1 MSTQVN
7 FVCWSPEVVTA
18 TIPTEAATPSD
29 AVLLATHT
37 PLRITR
43 RGGKGGRDGTETV
56 NERQVV
62 DEFLNSE
69 PNNGVLVAT
78 VLGESGAGKS
88 HLVRWAHANI
98 AKQPKRH
105 VIYLQKTETS
115 LKDVIE
121 RLLLEQAD
129 PEFDDI
135 RRRVG
140 SLGSGVT
147 VEEMEQKILAEL
159 AEALR
164 THESQTPLGKPLVG
178 ENGLTLFFLDPLFR
192 RHLLRPGSF
201 VKRRA
206 EHALHGRDADEP
218 DVPLEFTV
226 DELPLDIVDY
236 ANVKD
241 AAAATQKLF
250 TRLSSNAAMQAEA
263 VRMLNELLDVA
274 VTKAASLGVGDV
286 SQAFKRI
293 REKLVG
299 EEIVLLIEDVA
310 LIQGVRRDLLD
321 AIVEVG
327 VVQGRE
333 RYATVRTMM
342 AVTAGYYYESL
353 PDTFRRRAEPTSPL
367 YEVDVDLAGADTDD
381 LVDFVGRYLNAARI
395 GRDKIEAAS
404 PEVPNA
410 CNGCIHKVSCH
421 ESFGSSSSDYGL
433 YPYNKPAIIRAVNAC
448 AEKAPDGQGRANFN
462 PRKVLSRAVRDVL
475 NDNATVI
482 ENGAFPLPSF
492 LAEES
497 TAMSL
502 ARLPL
507 HVQERIQAEY
517 SEGEAGRL
525 EALLNFWGDRGRK
538 EIDAGILSAFGHEP
552 IPQSILDTDAS
563 QRERDDDQDH
573 GREGEGE
580 VTRSVKRKIE
590 AIDDWANDKKMP
602 PALASEL
609 RAIVREAL
617 IARMDW
623 FEVVIKEPDV
633 PTLTKAIPAG
643 TRSVS
648 IEGADEHLNVVP
660 LVTVPRTA
668 RMAMMLRGLV
678 YISAGLPHLAGEALP
693 RLDALVDGSIV
704 AARDRVVQLLAVDD
718 ASLVEAAASLLRGAA
733 ACGQFP
739 AKSNDLELIN
749 TVLWRDDG
757 KGRLDASLRAP
768 EWMDAFT
775 KYVVAREAVV
785 DRLVAGVGAAQG
797 SRGDVHALDVRRL
810 TEVVRK
816 AKDAVNSDDM
826 QVVPP
831 WCEDADKKLKA
842 LVRATQTQLDHWAAL
857 VERTRA
863 YLPQGVSYLETVDA
877 IGDATKTGQAYG
889 LVKVPNLA
897 ALADLNTRA
906 RTWDPA
912 GLVQLEK
919 LLESA
924 KSKTG
929 FALLEVVGTEVQ
941 GDLVAIANYLESS
954 SQWIDAGLRD
964 AAADA
969 GEVAD
974 LDADIGRAIERW
986 FEILAE
992 HNPEQGAEGE
1002 DGTDE

>member
-1 MSTQVN
+1 MSIQVN

-29 AVLLATHT
+29 AVLLATHS
-37 PLRITR
+37 PLRIIR
-43 RGGKGGRDGTETV
+43 RGGKGGREGTETV
-56 NERQVV
+56 SERQVL
-62 DEFLNSE
+62 DEFLTSA

-98 AKQPKRH
+98 AKQQKRH

-121 RLLLEQAD
+121 RLLLDQTD

-140 SLGSGVT
+140 SLGGSVT

-164 THESQTPLGKPLVG
+164 THESQTPLGKALVG
-178 ENGLTLFFLDPLFR
+178 ENGLCLFFLDPLFR
-192 RHLLRPGSF
+192 MHLLREGSF
-201 VKRRA
+201 IKRRA
-206 EHALHGRDADEP
+206 DHALHGRGPDEP

-226 DELPLDIVDY
+226 DELPLDIVDH
-236 ANVKD
+236 ANLKD

-250 TRLSSNAAMQAEA
+250 TRLSSNGAMQAEA
-263 VRMLNELLDVA
+263 VRLLNELLDVA

-286 SQAFKRI
+286 SQAFKKI

-327 VVQGRE
+327 VVQGVE

-342 AVTAGYYYESL
+342 AVTPGYYHESL
-353 PDTFRRRAEPTSPL
+353 PETFRRRSEATSPL
-367 YEVDVDLAGADTDD
+367 YEVDVDLAGADPQE
-381 LVDFVGRYLNAARI
+381 LVDFVGRYLNAARV
-395 GRDKIEAAS
+395 GKHTLEAAS
-404 PEVPNA
+404 PTIPNA
-410 CNGCIHKVSCH
+410 CDTCVYSASCH
-421 ESFGSSSSDYGL
+421 ESFGVSTSGYGL
-433 YPYNKPAIIRAVNAC
+433 YPYNQSAIIRAVSAC
-448 AEKAPDGQGRANFN
+448 AEKSQDGKGRANFN

-475 NDNATVI
+475 NDNVAVI
-482 ENGAFPLPSF
+482 EDGAFPLPSF

-502 ARLPL
+502 PRLPL
-507 HVQERIQAEY
+507 HIQEKIQADY
-517 SEGEAGRL
+517 SESEAGRL
-525 EALLNFWGDRGRK
+525 ETLLNFWGDRGRK
-538 EIDAGILSAFGHEP
+538 AIDAGILTAFSHEP
-552 IPQSILDTDAS
+552 IHETVFDDESTDAGT
-563 QRERDDDQDH
+563 DDDHSSPGQGPSDIP
-573 GREGEGE
+573 
-580 VTRSVKRKIE
+580 RSVKKKIE

-602 PALASEL
+602 PQLASEL
-609 RAIVREAL
+609 RIVVREAL
-617 IARMDW
+617 IARLDW
-623 FEVVIKEPDV
+623 FERVIKDPDV
-633 PTLTKAIPAG
+633 PTVTKAIPAG

-648 IEGADEHLNVVP
+648 IEGSDEHLNVVP
-660 LVTVPRTA
+660 LVTVKRNA

-678 YISAGLPHLAGEALP
+678 YIGSGFPQLAGEALP

-704 AARDRVVQLLAVDD
+704 EARERIVGVLAVDD
-718 ASLVEAAASLLRGAA
+718 AALTDAAGSLLRGAA
-733 ACGQFP
+733 ACGQLP
-739 AKSNDLELIN
+739 AKPKDLDLIN
-749 TVLWRDDG
+749 AVLWRNDS
-757 KGRLDASLRAP
+757 KGRIDASVRSP
-768 EWMDAFT
+768 EWMDAYE
-775 KYVVAREAVV
+775 KYVVARDAPI
-785 DRLVAGVGAAQG
+785 DRLLAGVGAAQG
-797 SRGDVHALDVRRL
+797 IGAVHAIDVHRMTAI
-810 TEVVRK
+810 VRK
-816 AKDAVNSDDM
+816 AKEAVAADAM

-842 LVRATQTQLDHWAAL
+842 LVRASQTQLDHWTAL
-857 VERTRA
+857 VDRTRA

-877 IGDATKTGQAYG
+877 ILDATKIGQPYG
-889 LVKVPNLA
+889 LVKVANLA
-897 ALADLNTRA
+897 ALADLNTEA

-974 LDADIGRAIERW
+974 LDADIDRAIERW
-986 FEILAE
+986 FEILTE
-992 HNPEQGAEGE
+992 DDPEPGAEGE